1 MIWGNTPEAD
11 IQKNKTTSENAW
23 YLSYFRDDIIALEKS
38 VNTHFIGIVK
48 IKWGNDAKQH
58 LAHFL
63 HQSKCLLINV
73 SIVSIIII
81 YILDFLSKKW
91 SLV

>member
-48 IKWGNDAKQH
+48 IK
-58 LAHFL
+58 
-63 HQSKCLLINV
+63 
-73 SIVSIIII
+73 
-81 YILDFLSKKW
+81 
-91 SLV
+91 